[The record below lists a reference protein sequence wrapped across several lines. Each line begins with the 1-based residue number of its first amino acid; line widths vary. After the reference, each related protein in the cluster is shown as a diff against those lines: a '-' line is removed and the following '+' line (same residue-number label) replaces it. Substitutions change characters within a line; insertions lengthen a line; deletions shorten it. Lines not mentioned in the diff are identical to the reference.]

1 MMKVA
6 DIMSTRVVSVSMDD
20 RLSVVYDIFRLVN
33 FHHLVVLADKR
44 LIGVLSDRDLFK
56 AISPRLGTKAATP
69 LDDASLNKR
78 VHQIMTREP
87 ITLEVNASL
96 MDAVKLFNRNKISCL
111 PVVDEQHHCIGMLSW
126 RDIFKYI
133 EQKKGGSQK

>member
-20 RLSVVYDIFRLVN
+20 RLSVVYDIFRQVN

-56 AISPRLGTKAATP
+56 AISPRVGTKAATA
-69 LDDASLNKR
+69 LDDTSLNKR

-87 ITLEVNASL
+87 ITLNVNAGL

-111 PVVDEQHHCIGMLSW
+111 PVVDDKHHCVGMLSW
-126 RDIFKYI
+126 RDIFHYI
-133 EQKKGGSQK
+133 EQKKSSSQK